1 MNMLYIHASEKTPAR
16 ISLHFKPK
24 APWRGKGEEIYSQSL
39 LCSATGLS
47 RRRGLSL
54 LFLSLPRAEEAPLLE
69 LRKESSSDQ
78 VQIIIEFI
86 HSPCPSS
93 ASNPAA
99 WKGAELLLAWGDGE
113 SGYFVKVLANIHLNE
128 YDWGSRDRR
137 VLFFLLLL
145 VPWSAAF
152 KPRGRFL
159 KASLGEKGK
168 QNLFSEQWWEVTVQS
183 GKVLKD

>member
-1 MNMLYIHASEKTPAR
+1 MQNEDNMNMLYIHATEKTPVR

-69 LRKESSSDQ
+69 LGKERSFHQAQ
-78 VQIIIEFI
+78 VIIEFI
-86 HSPCPSS
+86 HSPLP
-93 ASNPAA
+93 APPQPPTQAA
-99 WKGAELLLAWGDGE
+99 WKGAELLLAWGVGE
-113 SGYFVKVLANIHLNE
+113 SGYFVKVLAKIHLNE
-128 YDWGSRDRR
+128 YKWGSRDRR

-145 VPWSAAF
+145 VPWSAAS
-152 KPRGRFL
+152 KPSGRSL
-159 KASLGEKGK
+159 KASLGE
-168 QNLFSEQWWEVTVQS
+168 
-183 GKVLKD
+183 